1 LFNVALNAVTT
12 TDVFQTAAVFVM
24 AQTTPE
30 RKNADMIPILLII
43 LLAIGAVVVIIA
55 LTGVGIYNRM
65 VQLRQMVKN
74 AWAQIDVQLKRRHDL
89 IPNLVNTVKG
99 YAAHE
104 RGTLDDVISA
114 RAKATSATL
123 PADRIKAEGELSGA
137 LGRLLAVSEA
147 YPNLKANEN
156 FMGLQNELRGTED
169 RIAFSRQT
177 YNDSVTQFNT
187 SIQTFPAVLLA
198 GFFGFKE
205 EPFFETPAV
214 EKEAPKVDF
223 GA

>member
-1 LFNVALNAVTT
+1 
-12 TDVFQTAAVFVM
+12 
-24 AQTTPE
+24 
-30 RKNADMIPILLII
+30 MIPLVLII
-43 LLAIGAVVVIIA
+43 VLLAIVAVVVIVA
-55 LTGVGIYNRM
+55 LFGVGIYNRL

-104 RGTLDDVISA
+104 KGTLEAVISA
-114 RAKATSATL
+114 RAKATSATI

-147 YPNLKANEN
+147 YPDLKANEN
-156 FMGLQNELRGTED
+156 FLGLQNELRGTED
-169 RIAFSRQT
+169 RIAFSRQA
-177 YNDSVTQFNT
+177 YNDSVTQYNT
-187 SIQTFPAVLLA
+187 AIQTFPAVMFA
-198 GFFGFKE
+198 NFFGYKE
-205 EPFFETPAV
+205 EPFFQAPAE

>member
-1 LFNVALNAVTT
+1 
-12 TDVFQTAAVFVM
+12 M
-24 AQTTPE
+24 S
-30 RKNADMIPILLII
+30 ILII
-43 LLAIGAVVVIIA
+43 FFLAIIAVVVIVA
-55 LTGVGIYNRM
+55 LMGVGIYNQLVR
-65 VQLRQMVKN
+65 LRQMVKN

-104 RGTLDDVISA
+104 KGTLDAVISA
-114 RAKATSATL
+114 RAKATSATV

-137 LGRLLAVSEA
+137 LSRLLAVSEA

-156 FMGLQNELRGTED
+156 FMGLQNELTGTED
-169 RIAFSRQT
+169 RIAFSRQA
-177 YNDSVTQFNT
+177 YNESVTQMNT
-187 SIQTFPAVLLA
+187 AIQTFPAVLLA

-205 EPFFETPAV
+205 EPFFEAPSE

-223 GA
+223 AS